1 MTIYPNVHN
10 NLNLGSVYYCPVCR
24 HGELS
29 AMPLMEAMGC
39 NFCRHIFTVN
49 LERQLLKMADSHIAL
64 TWHWDGRSW
73 KGLQKEGFEPDWF
86 YWLAGVAFVLI
97 PPLIVGFGAYLFP
110 PLADDPLYWVPFV
123 WTPLTFFCH
132 LINYV
137 IVAGKPEYEPIILKT
152 TEYNPVFEDKSRQV
166 FFTTLEKKYID
177 NKPIEIQN

>member
-1 MTIYPNVHN
+1 MQRSSEARKQTMTIYPNVHN

-49 LERQLLKMADSHIAL
+49 LERQLLKMADSHVAL

-132 LINYV
+132 LICLLWLV
-137 IVAGKPEYEPIILKT
+137 VEY
-152 TEYNPVFEDKSRQV
+152 YQFPVWI
-166 FFTTLEKKYID
+166 YIRAVGRRLLSAR
-177 NKPIEIQN
+177 